1 MGSVVIFP
9 QSRVVRTHARSPR
22 VEELEMR
29 ILEHLRILQ
38 HRSSDET
45 VGEILRLREEIW
57 RLEADDASAPRAGMG
72 WPRGH

>member
-1 MGSVVIFP
+1 MAEVLIFP

-57 RLEADDASAPRAGMG
+57 RVEAEDVSAPRTGMG

>member
-1 MGSVVIFP
+1 MGDVVVFP
-9 QSRVVRTHARSPR
+9 QSRVVRTHARSLR

-57 RLEADDASAPRAGMG
+57 RLEAEDASAPRAGMG